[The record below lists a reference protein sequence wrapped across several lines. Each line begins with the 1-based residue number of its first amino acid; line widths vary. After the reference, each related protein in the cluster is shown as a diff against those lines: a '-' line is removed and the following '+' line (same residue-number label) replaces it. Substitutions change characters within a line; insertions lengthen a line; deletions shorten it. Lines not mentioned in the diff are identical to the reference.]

1 MRNITRYVIA
11 FRYRDRSFRSEPTNR
26 SRSTGIG
33 GHDKS
38 ESSVTIRRNDR
49 SRSSGIP
56 MTMMYLIRQIGHDQ
70 IQSIIYE
77 SFMPVALMN
86 IA

>member
-1 MRNITRYVIA
+1 
-11 FRYRDRSFRSEPTNR
+11 
-26 SRSTGIG
+26 
-33 GHDKS
+33 
-38 ESSVTIRRNDR
+38 
-49 SRSSGIP
+49 